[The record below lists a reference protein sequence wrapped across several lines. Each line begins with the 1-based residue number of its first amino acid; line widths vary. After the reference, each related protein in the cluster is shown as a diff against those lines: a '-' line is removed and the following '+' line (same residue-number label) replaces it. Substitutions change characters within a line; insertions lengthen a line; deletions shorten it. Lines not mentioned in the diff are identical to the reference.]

1 MGDTAVK
8 KTIATT
14 NESNVIKSEEYYSTN
29 PIPYKDR
36 KSWLG
41 VAAIF
46 FGMTAAISSFAT
58 GGGLIVNLTLTQA
71 LLSLGIATAILL
83 CLFYIPMGVIGAKE
97 GLNTYM
103 VGEAAFGKKGTN
115 IATGMVI
122 GALPAFGWYGVQVSI
137 AAEALNQAFGGHTNL
152 VPLFMIIIGLLF
164 VVPAL
169 FGITSIAWLDYVS
182 IPAILGITILG
193 VIKVF
198 NTSDLSHVLSYQ
210 PATTESL
217 FWGINIV
224 IGSMVAGASFAPDYT
239 RWTHPKVSSVSLSGI
254 VGIVAPLI
262 ILTLIG
268 AMMALTATT
277 LGVDEPWNIS
287 QVLSVLGL
295 PAIALIFVILLQW
308 TTNIVAAYSAGLALT
323 KAFGW
328 SRFWWT
334 LIVAIVGTALSI
346 FGIVKFFLLFLGLL
360 AVFVS
365 PVAGVLISEYFF
377 VSKGQFNRKEGFYW
391 PGIITWLIG
400 GFVAYLIPYF
410 IPAVNGFIISF
421 VLYTVY
427 HKFIKKTPNEKVAE

>member
-1 MGDTAVK
+1 
-8 KTIATT
+8 
-14 NESNVIKSEEYYSTN
+14 
-29 PIPYKDR
+29 
-36 KSWLG
+36 
-41 VAAIF
+41 
-46 FGMTAAISSFAT
+46 
-58 GGGLIVNLTLTQA
+58 
-71 LLSLGIATAILL
+71 
-83 CLFYIPMGVIGAKE
+83 
-97 GLNTYM
+97 
-103 VGEAAFGKKGTN
+103 
-115 IATGMVI
+115 
-122 GALPAFGWYGVQVSI
+122 
-137 AAEALNQAFGGHTNL
+137 
-152 VPLFMIIIGLLF
+152 
-164 VVPAL
+164 
-169 FGITSIAWLDYVS
+169 
-182 IPAILGITILG
+182 
-193 VIKVF
+193 
-198 NTSDLSHVLSYQ
+198 
-210 PATTESL
+210 
-217 FWGINIV
+217 
-224 IGSMVAGASFAPDYT
+224 
-239 RWTHPKVSSVSLSGI
+239 
-254 VGIVAPLI
+254 
-262 ILTLIG
+262 
-268 AMMALTATT
+268 MALTATT